1 MNVYEYYFVWSR
13 WIITLYVARSR
24 APYVFFLPYFS
35 KDGGVKSNRQWLSVS
50 ILPICL
56 VNVYL
61 LHATENNWEVWK
73 EVWLNI
79 FLWVDLEFNIVSTQL
94 RIFFSPN
101 LYTRWGGFMMWRRKI
116 RIFFWEIYTLACYW
130 SLSNWLLLVP
140 PLILQWSPFLSSK
153 FLFFA

>member
-61 LHATENNWEVWK
+61 LHATENNWKVWK

-79 FLWVDLEFNIVSTQL
+79 FLWVDLEFNIVSTQR
-94 RIFFSPN
+94 RIFFHRIYIPGEGVLWCEGERSGFFFEKFI
-101 LYTRWGGFMMWRRKI
+101 RWRATEVFQI
-116 RIFFWEIYTLACYW
+116 DFYW
-130 SLSNWLLLVP
+130 SLL
-140 PLILQWSPFLSSK
+140 
-153 FLFFA
+153 